1 MHSDVSAFYHVTV
14 LFILAIW
21 GFSLKRTSII
31 TLLFMIPVLGETVQ
45 FFIPSRT
52 VDILDVLHG
61 YLGILAGYCLV
72 KMWIEIQPVV
82 KNIQFHLERQVL
94 KRH

>member
-1 MHSDVSAFYHVTV
+1 MHSDASAFYHVTV

-21 GFSLKRTSII
+21 GFSFKRISII
-31 TLLFMIPVLGETVQ
+31 TLLFMIPVLGEAVQ
-45 FFIPSRT
+45 LFIPSRT

-61 YLGILAGYCLV
+61 YLGILAGYCVV
-72 KMWIEIQPVV
+72 KMWIEIKPVV
-82 KNIQFHLERQVL
+82 KTIQLHLERQVL